1 MSAPPPNPRSCTCRR
16 PAWPGRIA
24 RAAATA
30 LLLVGLATVSAQ
42 AREVKVGVYE
52 NPPKIQLGA
61 DGEPSGI
68 LGELL
73 GEIARAEG
81 WTLRAVPCAWQQCL
95 DALRAGEIDV
105 MPDVARTPEREAL
118 FDFHGTPALF
128 SWSQLYQRGR
138 VQVESMLDLR
148 GRRIAVLDGSVQQ
161 SYLQQWLAD
170 FGIDFELVPVRSF
183 DEGFAMAA
191 RGEVDFA
198 AANRFY
204 GERHAIEAGLD
215 ATPIVFQPARLYFV
229 VPRGRHADLLAAIDR
244 HVNDWQ
250 SRPDSIR
257 EQVIARWLA
266 VPRAPAVPAAVW
278 WAVGGLVGLSAA
290 GLGVNHMLRRRVAR
304 QTRDLRA
311 SEDRL
316 ATILNSVD
324 AFIYIKD
331 MALRYQY
338 ANRKVCEL
346 FGRPL
351 EQVVGRPDGDFFDAA
366 TCANLR
372 INDLRVLEKGERVE
386 TEEANRSADGSMRA
400 TYLSIKL
407 PLRQPDGSVYA
418 LCGISTDIT
427 RHKQA
432 EDEIHRLAFYD
443 PLTGLPN
450 RRLLVDRL
458 QQALGAA
465 ARHPEH
471 GALLFIDVDNFKD
484 LNDTLGHQQGD
495 LLLRR
500 LAERLSACV
509 RAEDTL
515 ARQGGDEFVVM
526 LRGLSA
532 EVGEAVQQA
541 RRVTD
546 KILQQVGDPFDLD
559 GRPYRASVSIG
570 VTLFG
575 GRDEGLDELLKQADL
590 AMYRAKADGRAAA
603 RFFDPD
609 MQVQVSRRTEL
620 EAALHRALAD
630 GAFELHYQ
638 PEVDQGGRW
647 RCVEALL
654 RWQHPE
660 HGMVSPRDF
669 IPVAEA
675 SGLIVPIGRWVL
687 DEACRKLVS
696 WAQDPERRELRIAVN
711 VSARQFRQPDFV
723 EQVCAALRS
732 TGADPHRL
740 ELELTESLLVD
751 DIQGV
756 AERIGAL
763 KALGVRFAL
772 DDFGTGYSSL
782 GVLKQLP
789 LDKLKVDQSFVRDLL
804 TDAQDAS
811 IVRAIVTLGATL
823 ELEVVAEGVETA
835 AQREALEALGCH
847 GFQGYLFG
855 RPAPM

>member
-1 MSAPPPNPRSCTCRR
+1 MTLPYQSPLPHPSRR
-16 PAWPGRIA
+16 AT
-24 RAAATA
+24 RAARWLTTA
-30 LLLVGLATVSAQ
+30 SALFAALTLAPVE
-42 AREVKVGVYE
+42 AREVRVGVYE

-61 DGEPSGI
+61 EGEPSGI
-68 LGELL
+68 FGELL
-73 GEIARAEG
+73 AEIAQAEG

-105 MPDVARTPEREAL
+105 MPDVARTTEREAD
-118 FDFHGTPALF
+118 FDFHATPALF
-128 SWSQLYQRGR
+128 SWSQLYQRER
-138 VQVESMLDLR
+138 LQIESMLDLR

-161 SYLQQWLAD
+161 TYLQQWLAD
-170 FGIDFELVPVRSF
+170 FGIEFELVPVHSF

-191 RGEVDFA
+191 RGEVDLA

-204 GERHAIEAGLD
+204 GERHAADAGLD
-215 ATPIVFQPARLYFV
+215 ATPLVFQPVRLHFV
-229 VPRGRHADLLAAIDR
+229 VARGRNADLLAAIGR
-244 HVNDWQ
+244 HVSEWQ
-250 SRPDSIR
+250 SRPDSLR
-257 EQVIARWLA
+257 EQVVARWVA
-266 VPRAPAVPAAVW
+266 ASRPTVPVAVW
-278 WAVGGLVGLSAA
+278 WTLGVLGALAAA
-290 GLGVNHMLRRRVAR
+290 GLGGSSVLRRRVAEK
-304 QTRDLRA
+304 TRGLRA

-331 MALRYQY
+331 TALRYQY

-351 EQVVGRPDGDFFDAA
+351 EQVVGRLDSEFFDAA

-372 INDLRVLEKGERVE
+372 ANDLRVLDHGERVE
-386 TEEANRSADGSMRA
+386 TEETNRSADGSVLA

-407 PLRQPDGSVYA
+407 PLRNPDGSVYA
-418 LCGISTDIT
+418 LCGISTDVT
-427 RHKQA
+427 RHRQA

-458 QQALGAA
+458 QQALVSA

-500 LAERLSACV
+500 LAERLAGCV

-526 LRGLSA
+526 LHGLSA
-532 EVGEAVQQA
+532 ELDEAVQQA

-546 KILQQVGDPFDLD
+546 KILQHVGDPFELD

-575 GRDEGLDELLKQADL
+575 RGGESLDDLLKQADL
-590 AMYRAKADGRAAA
+590 AMYRAKADGRASA
-603 RFFDPD
+603 RFFDPE
-609 MQVQVSRRTEL
+609 MQVQVSRRTAL
-620 EAALHRALAD
+620 ESALHHALAD

-638 PEVDQGGRW
+638 PEVDLGGRW

-654 RWQHPE
+654 RWRDPQR
-660 HGMVSPRDF
+660 GMVSPRDF

-687 DEACRKLVS
+687 DEACRQLVA
-696 WAQDPERRELRIAVN
+696 WAGDPERRDLRIAVN

-723 EQVCAALRS
+723 DQVGAALRS
-732 TGADPHRL
+732 CGADPHRL
-740 ELELTESLLVD
+740 ELELTESLLVE
-751 DIQGV
+751 DIEGV

-763 KALGVRFAL
+763 KSLGVRFAL

-782 GVLKQLP
+782 GVLKRLP
-789 LDKLKVDQSFVRDLL
+789 LDKLKIDQSFVRDLL
-804 TDAQDAS
+804 TDPQDAS

-823 ELEVVAEGVETA
+823 ELEVVAEGVETE
-835 AQREALEALGCH
+835 AQRAALEALGCH